1 MWRCANF
8 MNKKRFPRPLPRR
21 RVSTIIRLATVLVL
35 LLACAAD
42 AAVEPSPPPPAA
54 ATQKP
59 ASGASSSTT
68 LHMKGLDA
76 GLFEGL
82 AAMEAVSIT
91 AIERLDLAKE
101 AGGYVVFARLLF
113 KNSNPFP
120 ILIKEGRLTATFRPQ
135 ESPPIRLGTIAISDI
150 LLNGISF
157 KSLGETS
164 VDTRVRFK
172 GDIRDL
178 RPLAQPIR
186 TRNGAEDIS
195 LPLSVE
201 GSLEVKVTVLSG
213 LKIEKTIDVMLDYDP
228 RVASTVLA
236 RFDQS
241 LNEILG
247 IK

>member
-1 MWRCANF
+1 
-8 MNKKRFPRPLPRR
+8 MNKKRLPLPRPRR
-21 RVSTIIRLATVLVL
+21 RVRTTTRLAAFLVL
-35 LLACAAD
+35 LLACTAG

-54 ATQKP
+54 AAQKP
-59 ASGASSSTT
+59 ASSASSSTT

-76 GLFEGL
+76 GMFEGL

-91 AIERLDLAKE
+91 AIERLDLMKE
-101 AGGYVVFARLLF
+101 SGGYAVSARLLF
-113 KNSNPFP
+113 ENSNPFP
-120 ILIKEGRLTATFRPQ
+120 ILIKNGRLTATFKPLQ
-135 ESPPIRLGTIAISDI
+135 SPPIRLGTITIRNI
-150 LLNGISF
+150 LLNGISL

-195 LPLSVE
+195 LPLSIE

-213 LKIEKTIDVMLDYDP
+213 LKIEKTVDVMLDYDP